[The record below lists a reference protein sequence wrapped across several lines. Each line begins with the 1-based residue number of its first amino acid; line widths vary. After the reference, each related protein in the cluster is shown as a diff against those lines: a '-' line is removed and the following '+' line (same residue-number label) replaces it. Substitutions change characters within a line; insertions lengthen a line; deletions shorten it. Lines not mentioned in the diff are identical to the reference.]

1 MSAHNEA
8 SGRTPGLD
16 RRIVL
21 RALTAGA
28 VGAPLALSSAIAA
41 PLGPEFPEPA
51 PQQANHG
58 EAIPNMMGSETIA
71 MLLYPGFT
79 ALDFV
84 GPHFFFS
91 GLMGAK
97 VLVVTN
103 QTTLAPVVS
112 DAGLAITPNATLND
126 LPANL
131 DVVFVPGGFQGT
143 LAAMKHKPT
152 LEFLTQREPA
162 AKLVCSDCTGSFILA
177 SAGLLKGRRATSHW
191 VARDTLADF
200 GVTPVD
206 QRVVADGKFITGAG
220 ISAGLDMAL
229 AAVEALRGR
238 AYAEAQMLQA
248 EYAPVP
254 PFAGG
259 RPDNT
264 APAITDAMKSMLGGF
279 RAQASAIA
287 KRG

>member
-1 MSAHNEA
+1 MSAAARDA
-8 SGRTPGLD
+8 SVANAARVPSPEIETP
-16 RRIVL
+16 V
-21 RALTAGA
+21 APAAG
-28 VGAPLALSSAIAA
+28 VPV
-41 PLGPEFPEPA
+41 PETYPA
-51 PQQANHG
+51 P
-58 EAIPNMMGSETIA
+58 P
-71 MLLYPGFT
+71 
-79 ALDFV
+79 
-84 GPHFFFS
+84 
-91 GLMGAK
+91 
-97 VLVVTN
+97 
-103 QTTLAPVVS
+103 
-112 DAGLAITPNATLND
+112 TPDSLR
-126 LPANL
+126 
-131 DVVFVPGGFQGT
+131 
-143 LAAMKHKPT
+143 
-152 LEFLTQREPA
+152 EFLTQREPA